1 MNGGVPGPV
10 ERWFPVASIALL
22 WLAAA
27 FFKNK
32 ANRNRSEDPRTAEA
46 CDGIAYALTIWAPVA
61 FLPLAVGAILGQATV
76 LDAFQPRASPWGFA
90 SMAGTLVVYA
100 RLTLWLYWQQGGE
113 FLEEH
118 SSLFMHG
125 KGFSSAR
132 WARIGVT
139 LMMLGGITAMVKS
152 WLDNS

>member
-1 MNGGVPGPV
+1 MDGTVPDPAQ
-10 ERWFPVASIALL
+10 RWFPIISIAFLL
-22 WLAAA
+22 LNAAY
-27 FFKNK
+27 FQHK
-32 ANRNRSEDPRTAEA
+32 ANRSRSEDPRTADA
-46 CDGIAYALTIWAPVA
+46 CEGVAYALTVWAPLA

-76 LDAFQPRASPWGFA
+76 LDAFRPRTSPWGFA
-90 SMAGTLVVYA
+90 NMVGTLFVYA
-100 RLTLWLYWQQGGE
+100 RLTVWLYWQRGGE

-125 KGFSSAR
+125 NGFSSAR

-152 WLDNS
+152 WFDNP